1 MEAVIGIIGIVV
13 AIATYYAGM
22 RHGKQLEK
30 ERQKHEIELEKERR
44 VHEIAIEQDRRIHEL
59 SLKLT
64 DEYVDMVRRS
74 IDGGTHA
81 LAKLGLDKLGTDS
94 EIRNA
99 IDQMQA
105 RTGKDP
111 WGRDKQLIESVDL
124 VMFFKYV
131 RDNNINFFKTTISD
145 IVAKM
150 EIKQKL

>member
-1 MEAVIGIIGIVV
+1 METVIGIIGILV
-13 AIATYYAGM
+13 AIGTYYAGM

-30 ERQKHEIELEKERR
+30 ERQTHELALEKERR
-44 VHEIAIEQDRRIHEL
+44 DHEIALEQDRRIHEL
-59 SLKLT
+59 SLKMT

-94 EIRNA
+94 AIRNA
-99 IDQMQA
+99 IDQMHA

-111 WGRDKQLIESVDL
+111 WGRDKSLLVGVDL

-131 RDNNINFFKTTISD
+131 RDNDINFFKTTISD
-145 IVAKM
+145 VVAKI
-150 EIKQKL
+150 ENK